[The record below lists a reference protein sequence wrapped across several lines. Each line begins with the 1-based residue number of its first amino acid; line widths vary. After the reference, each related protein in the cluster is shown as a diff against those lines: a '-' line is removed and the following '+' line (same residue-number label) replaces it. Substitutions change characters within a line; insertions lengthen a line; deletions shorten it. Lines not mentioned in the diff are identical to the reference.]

1 VEFLGLAGRLLI
13 GAVLLGSAVPKLLA
27 PLQFQQIV
35 LRHRLLPAAW
45 ARPLS
50 RALPLAEIGLAG
62 LLLAGMFIP
71 LTAGLSGA
79 LFLSFVLAVL
89 LAMKRGEREE
99 CGCLGRLYSPPAAWL
114 VVQDIILAAVAFF
127 IAYAPVSHFSVYQF
141 VRDPAIAHARLA
153 LALALA
159 AAGAAIAV
167 GYLAR
172 WRAPAAGTE
181 RTISKEG
188 SVA

>member
-1 VEFLGLAGRLLI
+1 MEVLGLAGRLLI

-62 LLLAGMFIP
+62 LLLAGVLTP
-71 LTAGLSGA
+71 LTAGLSA
-79 LFLSFVLAVL
+79 VVFLSFVLAVL
-89 LAMKRGEREE
+89 LARKRGAREE

-114 VVQDIILAAVAFF
+114 VAQDLTLAAVAVL
-127 IAYAPVSHFSVYQF
+127 IVYAPVSHFSLYQF
-141 VRDPAIAHARLA
+141 VRDPALGHARQH
-153 LALALA
+153 
-159 AAGAAIAV
+159 IRV
-167 GYLAR
+167 GR
-172 WRAPAAGTE
+172 R
-181 RTISKEG
+181 
-188 SVA
+188 

>member
-1 VEFLGLAGRLLI
+1 MEFLGLAGRLLI

-71 LTAGLSGA
+71 LTAGLSA
-79 LFLSFVLAVL
+79 VVFLSFVLAVL
-89 LAMKRGEREE
+89 LARKRGAREE

-114 VVQDIILAAVAFF
+114 LAQDVALAAVALF
-127 IAYAPVSHFSVYQF
+127 IAYAPVSHFSLYQLF
-141 VRDPAIAHARLA
+141 SDSDVGHARLA
-153 LALALA
+153 AALAVMT
-159 AAGAAIAV
+159 AGAAIAV
-167 GYLAR
+167 GYFAR
-172 WRAPAAGTE
+172 WKSPAAQRGG
-181 RTISKEG
+181 TISKEG
-188 SVA
+188 SAA